1 MIIFLFF
8 SLFWAALLLGIT
20 EKGLNSQYVWLVLG
34 SILIYWGGAYTNA
47 PDTKGYMFFF
57 DLVSVNGWVL
67 DSLYGSSAGAMEP
80 GTFIIMQLCKQI
92 SGSYYLFQFVILSI
106 DIILTYWGIKKISNN
121 NAYIVVFFLLF
132 TFMTPFF
139 LAAMRQGVA
148 IAIMIFCLP
157 FFRENKYYI
166 YVPLLILA
174 IFFHQSA
181 ILLICI
187 PVLTLLLRKFNPQSP
202 FFNALYIIIFFVCN
216 FCYMFG
222 ISASNIIESS
232 FGGLVYD
239 NSLSTSRELAI
250 GDALEESSYGVLKLI
265 EIDVCYILLFFTKL
279 VKRDQATNMM
289 SVFFL
294 IFFILNTLV
303 GGIVIHRLTYYLQI
317 PYYFVLFISLRAL
330 MMKVWKLNFVTSNIF
345 IYTYM
350 FIIFMIQSASS
361 TTYIFE
367 YHLFDILK

>member
-1 MIIFLFF
+1 
-8 SLFWAALLLGIT
+8 
-20 EKGLNSQYVWLVLG
+20 
-34 SILIYWGGAYTNA
+34 
-47 PDTKGYMFFF
+47 
-57 DLVSVNGWVL
+57 
-67 DSLYGSSAGAMEP
+67 
-80 GTFIIMQLCKQI
+80 
-92 SGSYYLFQFVILSI
+92 
-106 DIILTYWGIKKISNN
+106 
-121 NAYIVVFFLLF
+121 
-132 TFMTPFF
+132 
-139 LAAMRQGVA
+139 
-148 IAIMIFCLP
+148 
-157 FFRENKYYI
+157 
-166 YVPLLILA
+166 
-174 IFFHQSA
+174 
-181 ILLICI
+181 
-187 PVLTLLLRKFNPQSP
+187 
-202 FFNALYIIIFFVCN
+202 
-216 FCYMFG
+216 MFG

-361 TTYIFE
+361 TTYIFDTLSFSAASATT
-367 YHLFDILK
+367 LFIAVLTELVTKIEM